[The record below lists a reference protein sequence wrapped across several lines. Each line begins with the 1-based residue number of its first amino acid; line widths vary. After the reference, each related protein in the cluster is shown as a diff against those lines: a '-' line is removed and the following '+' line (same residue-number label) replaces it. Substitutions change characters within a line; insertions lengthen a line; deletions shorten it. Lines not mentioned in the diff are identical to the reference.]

1 MKMSLHLFLITTLM
15 KDLKIFLALTTSG
28 LNAWMG
34 LVLGRFQLQL
44 RYVFR
49 MLLTRGTLSSS
60 HPSDWEL
67 TWFQMILQLTTFPH
81 CDMKALWTESTS
93 LYSSASFSS
102 LLISLFLNHSIAPP
116 R

>member
-1 MKMSLHLFLITTLM
+1 M

-44 RYVFR
+44 RYVLR
-49 MLLTRGTLSSS
+49 MLLTRWTLSSS

-67 TWFQMILQLTTFPH
+67 T
-81 CDMKALWTESTS
+81 
-93 LYSSASFSS
+93 
-102 LLISLFLNHSIAPP
+102 
-116 R
+116 